1 VVQVGRGS
9 LDVVW
14 DAIYARG
21 FDDFDL
27 CDQLAETAMHYEARY
42 GEELEAAVEQAIARK
57 QVEPRGF
64 WCPACKSGAGWE
76 YGTPTCTTCGELLR
90 GT

>member
-1 VVQVGRGS
+1 
-9 LDVVW
+9 
-14 DAIYARG
+14 
-21 FDDFDL
+21 
-27 CDQLAETAMHYEARY
+27 MHYNSI